1 MLKDITLGQYYPA
14 ESPIHALDPRV
25 KLAGTLIFIIAAF
38 LAGNLP
44 GYLILIAFLAIV
56 IRLAKIPF
64 RFMMRGQKSI
74 IIILLISVSFNLFLT
89 AGTPV
94 ADLPLLRHITWE
106 GITRAGSMALRL
118 ILLVMGSSLMTLT
131 TTPNALTDG
140 LESSLNFLTVFHVPV
155 HEIAMMMSIAL
166 RYIPILMEETDKIMK
181 AQEARG
187 ADFTS
192 GGLIARAKAMVPL
205 LVPLFVSAFRRA
217 SDLAMALEARCY
229 QGGVRRTRMK
239 PLRYRKNDAIAY
251 LVLAAFL
258 TVMILQRVFL

>member
-14 ESPIHALDPRV
+14 ESQIHALDPRV

-229 QGGVRRTRMK
+229 QSGVRRTRMK

>member
-1 MLKDITLGQYYPA
+1 MLKDITLGQYYPV
-14 ESPIHALDPRV
+14 ESPVHALDPRV
-25 KLAGTLIFIIAAF
+25 KLAGTLVFIIAAF
-38 LAGNLP
+38 LADSAV
-44 GYLILIAFLAIV
+44 GYLILIAFLVFAV
-56 IRLAKIPF
+56 RMARIPF
-64 RFMMRGQKSI
+64 KFMMRGQKSI

-94 ADLPLLRHITWE
+94 CSLPVLSHITWE
-106 GITRAGSMALRL
+106 GIRRAVSMALRL

-140 LESSLNFLTVFHVPV
+140 LESSLNFLTFFHVPV

-187 ADFTS
+187 ADFQS

-217 SDLAMALEARCY
+217 SDLALALEARCY
-229 QGGVRRTRMK
+229 QGGVKRTQMK
-239 PLRYRKNDAIAY
+239 PLRYGKKDAAAY
-251 LVLAAFL
+251 LILAAFL
-258 TVMILQRVFL
+258 ALMILQRVLL

>member
-56 IRLAKIPF
+56 IWLAKIPF

>member
-166 RYIPILMEETDKIMK
+166 RYSPMRMEETDKIMK